1 MIMAM
6 KLETRKLV
14 ASLEKTS
21 RKTKKKI
28 WKDIADQ
35 MLKPTRN
42 NTVVNVEKIG
52 SLAEKF
58 KGKTLV
64 IPGKLLSKGDI
75 YVSAKVVAISAS
87 PRAITKI
94 ETAKGEFVLL
104 KNFVDDKVKVSEL
117 VLVK

>member
-1 MIMAM
+1 MAK

-28 WKDIADQ
+28 WKDIADR

-42 NTVVNVEKIG
+42 NTVVNVEKINLMAEQFEG
-52 SLAEKF
+52 S
-58 KGKTLV
+58 TLV

-75 YVSAKVVAISAS
+75 TVKAKVVAISAS
-87 PRAITKI
+87 PRAIAKI
-94 ETAKGEFVLL
+94 TEAKGEFVLL
-104 KNFVDDKVKVSEL
+104 KDFVDDKVKVNEL